1 MKELLED
8 EDSFGF
14 IIMNGEGSLYGTL
27 QGSTRKILHKFT
39 VELPKKHGRGGQSS
53 VRFARLRM
61 EARHNY
67 LRKVAEFATQ
77 FFISDNKCNVKGLIL
92 GGSADFKTEL
102 SKSDLF
108 DARLQEKVLQIV
120 DIAYGGSAGFNQ
132 AINLSSECLGNIR
145 FIQEK
150 KLILQFFTEIQM
162 DSGKVCFML
171 TDTMKALEMGAVE
184 TLIVWEQFKEECKIV
199 KNRETK
205 EESMLLPKEIMDD
218 SKFELIEQVPFI
230 DWIANNY
237 TKFGAKLEFVTD
249 GSHEGAQFV
258 NGFSGVGGL
267 LRWKIDLEEYQGES
281 GNADND
287 SDKSDTNNDLDDDDY
302 F

>member
-1 MKELLED
+1 
-8 EDSFGF
+8 
-14 IIMNGEGSLYGTL
+14 
-27 QGSTRKILHKFT
+27 
-39 VELPKKHGRGGQSS
+39 
-53 VRFARLRM
+53 
-61 EARHNY
+61 
-67 LRKVAEFATQ
+67 
-77 FFISDNKCNVKGLIL
+77 
-92 GGSADFKTEL
+92 
-102 SKSDLF
+102 
-108 DARLQEKVLQIV
+108 
-120 DIAYGGSAGFNQ
+120 
-132 AINLSSECLGNIR
+132 
-145 FIQEK
+145 
-150 KLILQFFTEIQM
+150 M

-205 EESMLLPKEIMDD
+205 EESMLLPKETMDE

-267 LRWKIDLEEYQGES
+267 LRWKIDLEEYQG
-281 GNADND
+281 NPDNND
-287 SDKSDTNNDLDDDDY
+287 NSDNSDANNDLDDDDY